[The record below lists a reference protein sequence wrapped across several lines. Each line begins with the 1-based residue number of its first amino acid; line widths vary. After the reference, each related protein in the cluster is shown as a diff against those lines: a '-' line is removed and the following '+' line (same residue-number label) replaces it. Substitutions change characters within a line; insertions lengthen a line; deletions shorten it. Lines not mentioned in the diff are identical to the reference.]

1 MEEQLSTAE
10 AEAQFARLIDR
21 ARKGEETVITDHGR
35 PVARVSP
42 VEPEPPPEAA
52 ISWKDLYLQ
61 MRERARLAGIA
72 PFTDEERRQLRD
84 EGRR

>member
-10 AEAQFARLIDR
+10 AEAQFSRLIDR
-21 ARKGEETVITDHGR
+21 ARRGEETVITDHGR

-42 VEPEPPPEAA
+42 VEPEPSPEPA

-61 MRERARLAGIA
+61 MREHARAEGIA
-72 PFTDEERRQLRD
+72 PFTDEERKSLRD

>member
-10 AEAQFARLIDR
+10 AEAQFSRLIDR
-21 ARKGEETVITDHGR
+21 ARRGEETLITDQGR

-42 VEPEPPPEAA
+42 VEPERSPEPA

-61 MRERARLAGIA
+61 MRERAKAAGIK
-72 PFTDEERRQLRD
+72 PFTAEEIKSLRD